1 MTRNE
6 SFHVRVKP
14 DTRVRL
20 DSLATS
26 MKRSKSFL
34 IETAIE
40 TYLDL
45 NEWQLKEIK
54 KGLNEIENGLVVDH
68 EVVKAK
74 WEAKVANKMD

>member
-1 MTRNE
+1 MNRNE
-6 SFHVRVKP
+6 SFHVRVKQ
-14 DTRVRL
+14 DIRQRL

-26 MKRSKSFL
+26 MNRSKSFI

-40 TYLDL
+40 SYLDL
-45 NEWQLKEIK
+45 NEWQVKEIN
-54 KGLNEIENGLVVDH
+54 KGLQEIENGLVIDH

>member
-1 MTRNE
+1 MQRNE
-6 SFHVRVKP
+6 SFHVRVTP
-14 DTRVRL
+14 NIRQRL

-45 NEWQLKEIK
+45 NEWQIKEIK
-54 KGLNEIENGLVVDH
+54 KGLNEIENGIIIDH

>member
-1 MTRNE
+1 MRRNE

-14 DTRVRL
+14 DIKQRL
-20 DSLATS
+20 DSLAIS
-26 MKRSKSFL
+26 MNRSKSFL

-45 NEWQLKEIK
+45 NEWQVKEIK
-54 KGLNEIENGLVVDH
+54 KGLSEIENGLVVDH
-68 EVVKAK
+68 EVVKAE